1 MFYKHDNNYTVESV
15 TSGHPDKICDQI
27 SDAILDA
34 YLRVDPKSRVAV
46 EVFGGHGK
54 LIIGGEVTSKG
65 KVDYVKIARDV
76 YKNIGHTDE
85 LQISA
90 NIVTQSPD
98 IALGVDTGGAG
109 DQGIMYGFATD
120 ETPEFLPKEVVL
132 VHKLAKR
139 LEEARKNGE
148 IRWLRPDGKTQVTY
162 TNGKLHTVLVSTQH
176 SPEVQL
182 EEIKKEITEKIIN
195 PLLSPEE
202 QKTVKILVNP
212 TGHFVEGG
220 FGADTGL
227 TGRKIMVDTY
237 GGIIPHGGGCFSGKD
252 ATKVDRSGAYMARFV
267 AKNLVANGYGKDVLV
282 SVAYAIG
289 MAEPL
294 MIEAVNEKDEDLSE
308 IVRQHFDFKPLAII
322 ERLGLRN
329 PIYSQT
335 ATYGHFG
342 KPNLPWEKIDPVRS
356 REGSQRPPA
365 SKRD

>member
-1 MFYKHDNNYTVESV
+1 MFYKHNDNYTVESV

-34 YLRVDPKSRVAV
+34 YLTLDPKSRVAV
-46 EVFGGHGK
+46 ETFGGHGK
-54 LIIGGEVTSKG
+54 LVIGGEVTSTG
-65 KVDYVKIARDV
+65 KVDYVKIAHDI
-76 YKNIGHTDE
+76 YKKIGYSDE
-85 LQISA
+85 LEISA
-90 NIVTQSPD
+90 HIVTQSPD

-109 DQGIMYGFATD
+109 DQGIMYGFATN
-120 ETPEFLPKEVVL
+120 ETAEYLPKGVVL
-132 VHKLAKR
+132 AHKLAKR
-139 LEEARKNGE
+139 LEDMRNTGE
-148 IRWLRPDGKTQVTY
+148 ISWLLPDGKTQVTY
-162 TNGKLHTVLVSTQH
+162 TNGKLNTVLVSTQH
-176 SPEVQL
+176 TPEVTQ
-182 EEIKKEITEKIIN
+182 EEIRNEITEKIIL
-195 PLLSPEE
+195 PLLTEE
-202 QKTVKILVNP
+202 EKSVVKILVNP

-267 AKNLVANGYGKDVLV
+267 AKNLVASGYGKEVLV

-294 MIEAVNEKDEDLSE
+294 MIEAINEKGEDLSD
-308 IVRQHFDFKPLAII
+308 VVKKNFDFKPLSII

-335 ATYGHFG
+335 STYGHFG
-342 KPNLPWEKIDPVRS
+342 KINLPWEKI
-356 REGSQRPPA
+356 E
-365 SKRD
+365 KIN